1 MEIKYVGHSSFLIKT
16 KNARVLTDPFD
27 PKAVGL
33 KFPKTETDI
42 VTISHNHDDHSHMGQ
57 VVGAEGAMPLVI
69 DMPGEFES
77 RGVRIF
83 GFSSFH
89 DDKKGEERGE
99 NNLYKIE
106 AEGISILHCGDLGV
120 VLDDSVVDAIGDVD
134 ILMVPTGGLY
144 TINSAQAVELVK
156 KVEPSIVIPMH
167 FKRDGINEKVFGS
180 LEPIEEF
187 LKKLGAEN
195 VAPVPKLVIKNE
207 EMADEMKVIVLSI

>member
-1 MEIKYVGHSSFLIKT
+1 MDIKYVGHSSFLIKT

-42 VTISHNHDDHSHMGQ
+42 VTISHKHDDHNYLGQ
-57 VVGAEGAMPLVI
+57 VVGPEGTDPLVI

-83 GFSSFH
+83 GFASFH

-120 VLDDSVVDAIGDVD
+120 VLEDSVVEAIGEVD
-134 ILMVPTGGLY
+134 IILVPTGGVY
-144 TINSAQAVELVK
+144 TINSAQAAELIK

-167 FKRDGINEKVFGS
+167 FNREGLNEKTFGS
-180 LEPIEEF
+180 LEPVSEF
-187 LKKLGAEN
+187 LKKFGAEN
-195 VAPVPKLVIKNE
+195 VVPIPKLVIKKE
-207 EMADEMKVIVLSI
+207 EMADEMKIVVLSI